1 MTEFTYSGLENRI
14 TCEKL
19 REGHVCKVTGIGNSM
34 KQS

>member
-19 REGHVCKVTGIGNSM
+19 REGYVCKVTGIGNSM